1 VCMISAD
8 QTNIPKIRNFRAIA
22 LAVWWKR

>member
-1 VCMISAD
+1 MISGD

-22 LAVWWKR
+22 LAVWWKK